1 MSRDRDDFAVHAAR
15 AVRQV
20 ETGPGDVQ
28 DVRLVVDGLPFA
40 SRARFVISD
49 GLTFVLGENA
59 PEVDL
64 LLQGGPDV
72 PFVAIHTSLRGPA
85 IVRVAEIDEPIG
97 SAAGNLVL
105 CASPTSRST
114 VDLRAGTIN
123 QGFRIA
129 FSVAK
134 VSQLAGR
141 FAAVAPLAA
150 SVAAGA
156 PFLRQCARV
165 LDAEARVA
173 EVMNSGH
180 LGPARPMFLEA
191 RALEWLATLLAPASA
206 LAPARPVD
214 RLPRRELDR
223 IHEAR
228 DILLAR
234 SVRPPT
240 LAELAASVGTNE
252 FTLKRNFKRVFGR
265 PPYAFLL
272 AHRLDAARRMLV
284 ETEQSIKEIA
294 AAIGYAHASHFST
307 AFRRQFGVTPW
318 QQRERARRV
327 R

>member
-1 MSRDRDDFAVHAAR
+1 MSRDRDDFAIHAAR
-15 AVRQV
+15 AVRQA
-20 ETGPGDVQ
+20 ETGPGGVQ
-28 DVRLVVDGLPFA
+28 DVRLVVEGPPFA
-40 SRARFVISD
+40 SCARFVISD
-49 GLTFVLGENA
+49 GLTFVLGENV

-64 LLQGGPDV
+64 ELRGGDEV
-72 PFVAIHTSLRGPA
+72 PLVAIHTSVRGPA
-85 IVRVAEIDEPIG
+85 IVRIDEVDEPIG
-97 SAAGNLVL
+97 SAAGHLVL

-114 VDLRAGTIN
+114 VDLRAGTVN
-123 QGFRIA
+123 LGFRIA
-129 FSVAK
+129 FSAAK
-134 VSQLAGR
+134 LSQLAAR

-156 PFLRQCARV
+156 PFLRQRARV
-165 LDAEARVA
+165 LDVEARIA
-173 EVMNSGH
+173 DVMDSAH

-191 RALEWLATLLAPASA
+191 RALDWLATLLAPS
-206 LAPARPVD
+206 PARPVD
-214 RLPRRELDR
+214 RLPRRELER

-234 SVRPPT
+234 PARPPT

-284 ETEQSIKEIA
+284 ETDRSIKEIA

-307 AFRRQFGVTPW
+307 AFRRQFGVTPL
-318 QQRERARRV
+318 QQRERAGGV